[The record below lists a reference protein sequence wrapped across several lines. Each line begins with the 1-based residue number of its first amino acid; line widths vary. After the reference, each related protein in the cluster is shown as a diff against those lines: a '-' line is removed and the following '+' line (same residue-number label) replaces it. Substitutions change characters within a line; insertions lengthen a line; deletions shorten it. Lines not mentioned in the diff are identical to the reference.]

1 MDWANIEKW
10 DYIVQAVASEY
21 SRKYEMVELDDI
33 RQSLYKW
40 FVEHPNKLKEWEAI
54 GEKDAKNLIY
64 RSLRNDALD
73 YCQRWKAKSSGYETS
88 DVFYYDAAMIEALL
102 PSVIRGEIGVAHK
115 LNLAGPSKPPA
126 PAEGGNMMVMMIE
139 IDKAYNKLST
149 EDRTV
154 LFYKYAESFDYSTI
168 ATEMNLGS
176 EDAARMR
183 HNRAIK
189 KLIVRVGGFRPWL
202 DQDIDEKPAQEP
214 DELVEQNE
222 ESDDNERE
230 EYSEDGAE

>member
-1 MDWANIEKW
+1 
-10 DYIVQAVASEY
+10 
-21 SRKYEMVELDDI
+21 
-33 RQSLYKW
+33 
-40 FVEHPNKLKEWEAI
+40 
-54 GEKDAKNLIY
+54 
-64 RSLRNDALD
+64 
-73 YCQRWKAKSSGYETS
+73 
-88 DVFYYDAAMIEALL
+88 
-102 PSVIRGEIGVAHK
+102 
-115 LNLAGPSKPPA
+115 
-126 PAEGGNMMVMMIE
+126 
-139 IDKAYNKLST
+139 
-149 EDRTV
+149 
-154 LFYKYAESFDYSTI
+154 
-168 ATEMNLGS
+168 MNLGS